1 MPLYQDNSL
10 CRLRLRWIQG
20 LLFVLFLGLFLKLW
34 HLTVVDFTQ
43 HSVAAERNRART
55 VPIRAPRGV
64 IYDREGRVLASSVN
78 SFSLACYRSEA
89 ANLQATADFLA
100 QGLDLD
106 RERLE
111 QRLAVTDGYSPY
123 QPLVVKKSL
132 TMAEVAYLLSRKGE
146 YPELDILAEPRRSY
160 PYGEL
165 AAHVLGYVG
174 EASRVQLETS
184 EFSDFRA
191 GDIVGKYAVERVYN
205 RHLAGRNGTRKILVD
220 SLGRTIDELGRVPP
234 QEGAALELTLDL
246 DLQMAAEG
254 QLGGRRGAVVAF
266 DPRNGE
272 ILAMVSQPAFDPNRF
287 AARISRSEWDRLVGD
302 EHHPLQNRA
311 VQSTFAPG
319 SVFKLVVALA
329 GLEWGDIDPDR
340 SYFCNGG
347 VTLYGHHFHCWK
359 KDGHGSVSLRE
370 AIRSSCNVYFYQ
382 LGKSLGIDL
391 ISGFGHAIGLD
402 RPTGIDLVGE
412 VAGLVPSKEW
422 KQRTLRQKWYR
433 GETVSVSIGQGPVHL
448 TPLQLARMVGI
459 LATGSAAP
467 LHLARN
473 QLPGRRPA
481 GNASAI
487 EISSDNLDLVRE
499 AMWEVVN
506 RYGTG
511 RAAQVNGFDVCGKTG
526 TAQTI
531 GRPSLSKLEAEQA
544 ARFTANAWFVGFA
557 PQKFPEIAVVVLVE
571 AGGSGGAVAA
581 PIAAKILQVFHDKRS
596 PDRVVEMA
604 GHQHP

>member
-1 MPLYQDNSL
+1 MPINQDNSL
-10 CRLRLRWIQG
+10 CRARLRWIQW
-20 LLFVLFLGLFLKLW
+20 LLVTLFLGLFLKLW
-34 HLTVVDFTQ
+34 HLTVVDFTH
-43 HSVAAERNRART
+43 HSVAAERNRTRT
-55 VPIRAPRGV
+55 IPIRAPRGV
-64 IYDREGRVLASSVN
+64 IYDRQGRVLASSVS
-78 SFSLACYRSEA
+78 SFNLVCYRSEA
-89 ANLQATADFLA
+89 PDMKATVDFLV
-100 QGLDLD
+100 QGLGLD
-106 RERLE
+106 RQSLE

-132 TMAEVAYLLSRKGE
+132 TMAEVAYLLSRKVE
-146 YPELDILAEPRRSY
+146 HPELDVLAEPKRSY

-174 EASRVQLETS
+174 EASRVQLETA
-184 EFSDFRA
+184 EFSEFRA

-205 RHLAGRNGTRKILVD
+205 RHLAGRNGSRKILVD
-220 SLGRTIDELGRVPP
+220 SLGRTIDEMGRDPP
-234 QEGAALELTLDL
+234 EEGAALELTLDL
-246 DLQMAAEG
+246 DLQTAAEE

-266 DPRNGE
+266 DPRSGE

-287 AARISRSEWDRLVGD
+287 ASRISRKEWEHLVGD

-311 VQSTFAPG
+311 LQSTFAPG

-329 GLEWGDIDPDR
+329 GLEWGDIDPNR
-340 SYFCNGG
+340 SYSCAGG
-347 VTLYGHHFHCWK
+347 VNLYGHHFRCWK
-359 KDGHGSVSLRE
+359 KGGHGSVSLRE

-391 ISGFGHAIGLD
+391 ISGFGHSIGLD

-422 KQRTLRQKWYR
+422 KRRTFRQQWYR
-433 GETVSVSIGQGPVHL
+433 GETVSVAIGQGPVHL

-467 LHLARN
+467 LHVARN
-473 QLPGRRPA
+473 QVPKGRLPGNTPA
-481 GNASAI
+481 I
-487 EISSDNLDLVRE
+487 HLSSDNLDLVRE

-506 RYGTG
+506 RFGTG

-531 GRPSLSKLEAEQA
+531 GREGLSKLDEGQA
-544 ARFTANAWFVGFA
+544 SRFTANAWFVGFA
-557 PQKFPEIAVVVLVE
+557 PQKLPEIAVVVLVE

-581 PIAAKILQVFHDKRS
+581 PIAAKILQVFHDKRG
-596 PDRVVEMA
+596 DAGNLEMA
-604 GHQHP
+604 RQ

>member
-1 MPLYQDNSL
+1 MPIYQDNSF
-10 CRLRLRWIQG
+10 CRNRLRWIG
-20 LLFVLFLGLFLKLW
+20 RFLAVLFLGLFLKLW

-55 VPIRAPRGV
+55 IPIKAPRGV
-64 IYDREGRVLASSVN
+64 IYDRDGRVLASNVN
-78 SFSLACYRSEA
+78 SFSLVCYRSEA
-89 ANLQATADFLA
+89 SNLEATVDYLV
-100 QGLDLD
+100 QGLGLD
-106 RERLE
+106 RQNLE

-132 TMAEVAYLLSRKGE
+132 TMAEVAYLLSRNGE
-146 YPELDILAEPRRSY
+146 HPELDVLAEPRRSY

-174 EASRVQLETS
+174 EASRVQLETA

-205 RHLAGRNGTRKILVD
+205 RHLAGRNGSRTIFVD
-220 SLGRTIDELGRVPP
+220 SLGRTIDELARVPP
-234 QEGAALELTLDL
+234 EEGAPLELTLDL
-246 DLQMAAEG
+246 DLQIAAERE
-254 QLGGRRGAVVAF
+254 LGGRRGAVVAF

-287 AARISRSEWDRLVGD
+287 AARISRREWDRLVED

-311 VQSTFAPG
+311 LQSTFAPG

-329 GLEWGDIDPDR
+329 GLEWGDVDPNR
-340 SYFCNGG
+340 SYFCGGG
-347 VTLYGHHFHCWK
+347 VTLYGHHFRCWK
-359 KDGHGSVSLRE
+359 KGGHGSVSLRE

-391 ISGFGHAIGLD
+391 ISGFGHAIGLGQ
-402 RPTGIDLVGE
+402 PTGIDLVGE

-422 KQRTLRQKWYR
+422 KRRTYRQKWYR
-433 GETVSVSIGQGPVHL
+433 GETVSVAIGQGPVHL

-467 LHLARN
+467 LHVARSR
-473 QLPGRRPA
+473 LPGGPPA
-481 GNASAI
+481 GNKSDI
-487 EISSDNLDLVRE
+487 ELSSDNLDLVRE

-506 RYGTG
+506 RFGTG
-511 RAAQVNGFDVCGKTG
+511 RAARVNGFDVCGKTG

-531 GRPSLSKLEAEQA
+531 GRAGLSKLEKAQA
-544 ARFTANAWFVGFA
+544 SQFTANAWFVGFA
-557 PQKFPEIAVVVLVE
+557 PQKTPEIAVVVLVE

-581 PIAAKILQVFHDKRS
+581 PIAANILQVFHDKRG
-596 PDRVVEMA
+596 PGGILEMA
-604 GHQHP
+604 RR

>member
-1 MPLYQDNSL
+1 MPVYQDNSI
-10 CRLRLRWIQG
+10 CRVRLKWIG
-20 LLFVLFLGLFLKLW
+20 RFLAVLFLGLFLKLW
-34 HLTVVDFTQ
+34 HLTVVDFTE

-55 VPIRAPRGV
+55 IPIRAPRGV
-64 IYDREGRVLASSVN
+64 IYDRDGRVLASSVN
-78 SFSLACYRSEA
+78 SFSLVCYRSEA
-89 ANLQATADFLA
+89 QNLEATVDYLV
-100 QGLDLD
+100 QGIGLD
-106 RERLE
+106 RQNLE

-123 QPLVVKKSL
+123 QPLVVKKAL

-146 YPELDILAEPRRSY
+146 HPELDVLAEPRRSY

-174 EASRVQLETS
+174 EASRVQLETA

-205 RHLAGRNGTRKILVD
+205 RHLAGRNGSRKILVD
-220 SLGRTIDELGRVPP
+220 SLGRTIDELSRVPP
-234 QEGAALELTLDL
+234 GEGAPLELTLDL
-246 DLQMAAEG
+246 DLQIAAEG

-272 ILAMVSQPAFDPNRF
+272 ILAMVSRPAFDPNRF
-287 AARISRSEWDRLVGD
+287 AARISRGEWDRLVGD

-311 VQSTFAPG
+311 LQSTFAPG

-329 GLEWGDIDPDR
+329 GLEWGDVDPNQ
-340 SYFCNGG
+340 SYFCGGG
-347 VTLYGHHFHCWK
+347 VTLYGHHFRCWK
-359 KDGHGSVSLRE
+359 KGGHGSVSLRE
-370 AIRSSCNVYFYQ
+370 AIRSSCNVYFYR

-391 ISGFGHAIGLD
+391 ISGFGHAIGLGK
-402 RPTGIDLVGE
+402 PTGIDLVGE

-422 KQRTLRQKWYR
+422 KRRTYRQKWYR
-433 GETVSVSIGQGPVHL
+433 GETVSVAIGQGPVQL

-467 LHLARN
+467 LHVARN
-473 QLPGRRPA
+473 RLPGGPPA
-481 GNASAI
+481 RDKSDI
-487 EISSDNLDLVRE
+487 ELSSDNLDLLRE

-506 RYGTG
+506 RFGTG
-511 RAAQVNGFDVCGKTG
+511 RAARVNGFDVCGKTG

-531 GRPSLSKLEAEQA
+531 GRAGRSKLEAEQA
-544 ARFTANAWFVGFA
+544 SRFTANAWFVGFA
-557 PQKFPEIAVVVLVE
+557 PQKSPEIAVVVLVE

-581 PIAAKILQVFHDKRS
+581 PIAANVLQVFHNKRDS
-596 PDRVVEMA
+596 GSLMELA
-604 GHQHP
+604 SQ

>member
-1 MPLYQDNSL
+1 MPIYQDNSL
-10 CRLRLRWIQG
+10 CWLRLKWIQR
-20 LLFVLFLGLFLKLW
+20 LLVVLFLGLFLKLW

-43 HSVAAERNRART
+43 HSVAAERNRARNI
-55 VPIRAPRGV
+55 PIRAPRGV
-64 IYDREGRVLASSVN
+64 IYDREGRVLASSAN
-78 SFSLACYRSEA
+78 SFSLVCYRSEA
-89 ANLQATADFLA
+89 SDLEATVDYLV
-100 QGLDLD
+100 QGLGLD
-106 RERLE
+106 RKRLE
-111 QRLAVTDGYSPY
+111 QRFAEADGYSPY
-123 QPLVVKKSL
+123 QPLVVKRSL

-146 YPELDILAEPRRSY
+146 HPELDILSELRRSY
-160 PYGEL
+160 PHGEL

-174 EASRVQLETS
+174 EASRGQLETT
-184 EFSDFRA
+184 EFSDFKA

-220 SLGRTIDELGRVPP
+220 SLGRTIDELGQVPP
-234 QEGAALELTLDL
+234 EEGAALELTLDL
-246 DLQMAAEG
+246 DLQMTAEE
-254 QLGGRRGAVVAF
+254 QLGGRRGVVVAF

-311 VQSTFAPG
+311 LQSTFAPG

-329 GLEWGDIDPDR
+329 GLEWGDVDPNR
-340 SYFCNGG
+340 PHVCGGG
-347 VTLYGHHFHCWK
+347 VTLYGHHFRCWK
-359 KDGHGSVSLRE
+359 KEGHGPVSLRE

-382 LGKSLGIDL
+382 LGKTLGIDL
-391 ISGFGHAIGLD
+391 ISGFGQAIGLD

-422 KQRTLRQKWYR
+422 KRRTFREKWYR

-467 LHLARN
+467 LHLARD
-473 QLPGRRPA
+473 QVPRRRPA
-481 GNASAI
+481 RNASAV
-487 EISSDNLDLVRE
+487 EISSDNLDLLRE

-531 GRPSLSKLEAEQA
+531 GQAGLSKLDEAQA
-544 ARFTANAWFVGFA
+544 SRFTANAWFVGFA
-557 PQKFPEIAVVVLVE
+557 PQKFPEVAVVVLVE

-581 PIAAKILQVFHDKRS
+581 PIAAKVLQVFHDKRR
-596 PDRVVEMA
+596 PDRVREMA
-604 GHQHP
+604 RQ

>member
-1 MPLYQDNSL
+1 MPIYQDNSL
-10 CRLRLRWIQG
+10 CRNRLRWIG
-20 LLFVLFLGLFLKLW
+20 RFLAVLFLGLFLKLW

-55 VPIRAPRGV
+55 IPIKAPRGV
-64 IYDREGRVLASSVN
+64 IYDRDGRVLASNVN
-78 SFSLACYRSEA
+78 SFSLVCYRSEA
-89 ANLQATADFLA
+89 SNLEATVDYLV
-100 QGLDLD
+100 QGLGLD
-106 RERLE
+106 RQNLE

-132 TMAEVAYLLSRKGE
+132 TMAEVAYLLSRNGE
-146 YPELDILAEPRRSY
+146 HPELDVLAEPRRSY

-174 EASRVQLETS
+174 EASRVQLETA

-205 RHLAGRNGTRKILVD
+205 RHLAGRNGSRKILVD
-220 SLGRTIDELGRVPP
+220 SLGRTIDELARVPP
-234 QEGAALELTLDL
+234 EEGAPLELTLDL
-246 DLQMAAEG
+246 DLQIAAERE
-254 QLGGRRGAVVAF
+254 LGGRRGAVVAF

-287 AARISRSEWDRLVGD
+287 AARISRREWDRLVED
-302 EHHPLQNRA
+302 KHHPLQNRA
-311 VQSTFAPG
+311 LQSTFAPG

-329 GLEWGDIDPDR
+329 GLEWGDVDPNR
-340 SYFCNGG
+340 SYFCGGG
-347 VTLYGHHFHCWK
+347 VTLYGHHFRCWK
-359 KDGHGSVSLRE
+359 KGGHGSVSLRE

-391 ISGFGHAIGLD
+391 ISGFGHAIGLGQ
-402 RPTGIDLVGE
+402 PTGIDLVGE

-422 KQRTLRQKWYR
+422 KRRTYRQKWYR
-433 GETVSVSIGQGPVHL
+433 GETVSVAIGQGPVHL

-467 LHLARN
+467 LHVARSR
-473 QLPGRRPA
+473 LPGGPPA
-481 GNASAI
+481 GNKSDI
-487 EISSDNLDLVRE
+487 ELSSDNLDLVRE

-506 RYGTG
+506 RFGTG
-511 RAAQVNGFDVCGKTG
+511 RAARVNGFDVCGKTG

-531 GRPSLSKLEAEQA
+531 GRAGLSKLEKAQA
-544 ARFTANAWFVGFA
+544 SQFTANAWFVGFA
-557 PQKFPEIAVVVLVE
+557 PQKTPEIAVVVLVE

-581 PIAAKILQVFHDKRS
+581 PIAANILQVFHDKRG
-596 PDRVVEMA
+596 PGGILEMA
-604 GHQHP
+604 RR

>member
-1 MPLYQDNSL
+1 MPIYQDNSI
-10 CRLRLRWIQG
+10 CRVRLRWVQR
-20 LLFVLFLGLFLKLW
+20 LLVLFFLALFLKLW
-34 HLTVVDFTQ
+34 HLTVVDFAH

-55 VPIRAPRGV
+55 IPIRAPRGV
-64 IYDREGRVLASSVN
+64 IYDRQGRVLASSAN
-78 SFSLACYRSEA
+78 SFSLVCYRSEA
-89 ANLQATADFLA
+89 PDLEATADFLV
-100 QGLDLD
+100 QGLGLD
-106 RERLE
+106 RQQLKR
-111 QRLAVTDGYSPY
+111 RLAVTDGYSPY
-123 QPLVVKKSL
+123 QPLVVKKGL
-132 TMAEVAYLLSRKGE
+132 TMAEVAYLLSRKAE
-146 YPELDILAEPRRSY
+146 HPELDVLAEPKRSY

-174 EASRVQLETS
+174 EASRVQLETE

-205 RHLAGRNGTRKILVD
+205 RHLAGRNGSRKILVD
-220 SLGRTIDELGRVPP
+220 SLGRTIDELARVPP
-234 QEGAALELTLDL
+234 EEGAALELTLDL
-246 DLQMAAEG
+246 DLQLVAEE
-254 QLGGRRGAVVAF
+254 QLGGRRGTVVAF
-266 DPRNGE
+266 DPGNGE

-287 AARISRSEWDRLVGD
+287 ASRISRQEWEHLVGD

-311 VQSTFAPG
+311 LQSTFSPG

-329 GLEWGDIDPDR
+329 GLEWGDVDPQR
-340 SYFCNGG
+340 PYSCAGEVN
-347 VTLYGHHFHCWK
+347 LYGHRFRCWK
-359 KDGHGSVSLRE
+359 KGGHGSVSLRE

-382 LGKSLGIDL
+382 LGKSLGIDV

-402 RPTGIDLVGE
+402 RPTGIDLMGE

-422 KQRTLRQKWYR
+422 KRRTLGKRWYR
-433 GETVSVSIGQGPVHL
+433 GETVSVAIGQGPVHL

-467 LHLARN
+467 LHVARN
-473 QLPGRRPA
+473 RLTQQGPA
-481 GNASAI
+481 GNTPALDL
-487 EISSDNLDLVRE
+487 SSDNLDLVRE

-531 GRPSLSKLEAEQA
+531 GEAGLSKLAPEQA
-544 ARFTANAWFVGFA
+544 AQFTANAWFVGFA
-557 PQKFPEIAVVVLVE
+557 PQKYPEIAVVVLVE

-581 PIAAKILQVFHDKRS
+581 PIAARVLQVFHDKRGGANLM
-596 PDRVVEMA
+596 EMA
-604 GHQHP
+604 RQ

>member
-10 CRLRLRWIQG
+10 GRLRLRWIQR
-20 LLFVLFLGLFLKLW
+20 LLVFLFLGLFLKLW
-34 HLTVVDFTQ
+34 HLTVVDFTH

-55 VPIRAPRGV
+55 IPIRAPRGV

-78 SFSLACYRSEA
+78 SFSLVCYRSEA
-89 ANLQATADFLA
+89 SNLAATVDFLV
-100 QGLDLD
+100 QGLGLD
-106 RERLE
+106 EQSLE
-111 QRLAVTDGYSPY
+111 QDLAATDGYSPY

-146 YPELDILAEPRRSY
+146 HPELDVLAEPRRSY

-174 EASRVQLETS
+174 EASRVQLETA

-191 GDIVGKYAVERVYN
+191 GDIVGKSAVERVYN
-205 RHLAGRNGTRKILVD
+205 RHLAGRNGSRKILVD
-220 SLGRTIDELGRVPP
+220 SLGRTIDELARVPP
-234 QEGAALELTLDL
+234 EEGDALELTLDL
-246 DLQMAAEG
+246 DLQIAAEE

-272 ILAMVSQPAFDPNRF
+272 ILAMASQPAFDPNWF
-287 AARISRSEWDRLVGD
+287 AARISRREWNRLVAD

-311 VQSTFAPG
+311 LQSTFAPG

-329 GLEWGDIDPDR
+329 GLESGGIDPNQ
-340 SYFCNGG
+340 SYFCGGG
-347 VTLYGHHFHCWK
+347 VTLYGHHFRCWK
-359 KDGHGSVSLRE
+359 KGGHGSVSLRE

-382 LGKSLGIDL
+382 LGKGLGIDL

-422 KQRTLRQKWYR
+422 KRRTYRQKWYR
-433 GETVSVSIGQGPVHL
+433 GETVSVAIGQGPVHL

-459 LATGSAAP
+459 LATGAAAP
-467 LHLARN
+467 LHVARN
-473 QLPGRRPA
+473 QLPRGQSARNTPA
-481 GNASAI
+481 IN
-487 EISSDNLDLVRE
+487 ISSDNLDLVRE

-506 RYGTG
+506 RFGTG

-531 GRPSLSKLEAEQA
+531 GRAGLSKLAAGQA
-544 ARFTANAWFVGFA
+544 SRFTANAWFVGFA

-581 PIAAKILQVFHDKRS
+581 PIAAKILQLFHDKRG
-596 PDRVVEMA
+596 PGRIMEMA
-604 GHQHP
+604 RQ

>member
-1 MPLYQDNSL
+1 MPIFRDNSV
-10 CRLRLRWIQG
+10 CRVRLRWIQR
-20 LLFVLFLGLFLKLW
+20 LLVLLFLGLFLKLW
-34 HLTVVDFTQ
+34 HLTVVDFTH
-43 HSVAAERNRART
+43 HSVAAEQNRART
-55 VPIRAPRGV
+55 IPIRAPRGL
-64 IYDREGRVLASSVN
+64 IYDRQGRVLASSVN
-78 SFSLACYRSEA
+78 SFSLVVYRSEA
-89 ANLQATADFLA
+89 PDLEATADFLV
-100 QGLDLD
+100 QGLGLD
-106 RERLE
+106 RESLV

-123 QPLVVKKSL
+123 QPLVVKKDM
-132 TMAEVAYLLSRKGE
+132 TMAEVAYFLSRKAE
-146 YPELDILAEPRRSY
+146 HPELDVLAEPKRSY
-160 PYGEL
+160 PYGKL

-191 GDIVGKYAVERVYN
+191 GDIVGKYAVERFYN
-205 RHLAGRNGTRKILVD
+205 RHLAGRNGSRKIFVD
-220 SLGRTIDELGRVPP
+220 SLGRTIDELVRIPP
-234 QEGAALELTLDL
+234 EEGDALELTLDL
-246 DLQMAAEG
+246 DLQFAAEE
-254 QLGGRRGAVVAF
+254 QLSGRRGAVVAF

-287 AARISRSEWDRLVGD
+287 AARISRQEWERLAGD

-311 VQSTFAPG
+311 LQSTFSPG

-329 GLEWGDIDPDR
+329 GLEWGDIDPKQ
-340 SYFCNGG
+340 SYSCAGG
-347 VTLYGHHFHCWK
+347 VNLYGHHFRCWK
-359 KDGHGSVSLRE
+359 EGGHGSVSLRE

-422 KQRTLRQKWYR
+422 KRRTHRQRWYR
-433 GETVSVSIGQGPVHL
+433 GETVSVAIGQGPVHL

-467 LHLARN
+467 LHVARN
-473 QLPGRRPA
+473 QLPQEGPA
-481 GNASAI
+481 RNTPAI
-487 EISSDNLDLVRE
+487 DLSSDNLDLVRE

-506 RYGTG
+506 RFGTG
-511 RAAQVNGFDVCGKTG
+511 RAAQVNGFNVCGKTG

-531 GRPSLSKLEAEQA
+531 GRAGLSKLDPEQA
-544 ARFTANAWFVGFA
+544 AQLAANAWFVGFA
-557 PQKFPEIAVVVLVE
+557 PQKYPEIAVVVLVE

-581 PIAAKILQVFHDKRS
+581 PIAAKVLQVFHDKRGS
-596 PDRVVEMA
+596 GGIMEMA
-604 GHQHP
+604 RQ

>member
-1 MPLYQDNSL
+1 MPIYQDNSL
-10 CRLRLRWIQG
+10 CRNRLRWIG
-20 LLFVLFLGLFLKLW
+20 RFLAVLFLGLFLKLW

-55 VPIRAPRGV
+55 IPIKAPRGV
-64 IYDREGRVLASSVN
+64 IYDRDGRVLASNVN
-78 SFSLACYRSEA
+78 SFSLVCYRSEA
-89 ANLQATADFLA
+89 SNLEATVDYLV
-100 QGLDLD
+100 QGLGLD
-106 RERLE
+106 RQNLE

-132 TMAEVAYLLSRKGE
+132 TMAEVAYLLSRNGE
-146 YPELDILAEPRRSY
+146 HPELDVLAEPRRSY

-174 EASRVQLETS
+174 EASRVQLETA

-205 RHLAGRNGTRKILVD
+205 RHLAGRNGSRKIFVD
-220 SLGRTIDELGRVPP
+220 SLGRTIDELARVPP
-234 QEGAALELTLDL
+234 EEGAPLELTLDL
-246 DLQMAAEG
+246 DLQIAAERE
-254 QLGGRRGAVVAF
+254 LGGRRGAVVAF

-287 AARISRSEWDRLVGD
+287 AARISRREWDRLVED
-302 EHHPLQNRA
+302 KHHPLQNRA
-311 VQSTFAPG
+311 LQSTFAPG

-329 GLEWGDIDPDR
+329 GLEWGDVDPNR
-340 SYFCNGG
+340 SYFCGGG
-347 VTLYGHHFHCWK
+347 VTLYGHHFRCWK
-359 KDGHGSVSLRE
+359 KGGHGSVSLRE

-391 ISGFGHAIGLD
+391 ISGFGHAIGLGQ
-402 RPTGIDLVGE
+402 PTGIDLVGE

-422 KQRTLRQKWYR
+422 KRRTYRQKWYR
-433 GETVSVSIGQGPVHL
+433 GETVSVAIGQGPVHL

-467 LHLARN
+467 LHVARSR
-473 QLPGRRPA
+473 LPGGPPA
-481 GNASAI
+481 GNKSDI
-487 EISSDNLDLVRE
+487 ELSSDNLDLVRE

-506 RYGTG
+506 RFGTG
-511 RAAQVNGFDVCGKTG
+511 RAARVNGFDVCGKTG

-531 GRPSLSKLEAEQA
+531 GRAGLSKLEKAQA
-544 ARFTANAWFVGFA
+544 SQFTANAWFVGFA
-557 PQKFPEIAVVVLVE
+557 PQKTPEIAVVVLVE

-581 PIAAKILQVFHDKRS
+581 PIAANILQVFHDKRG
-596 PDRVVEMA
+596 PGGILEMA
-604 GHQHP
+604 RR

>member
-1 MPLYQDNSL
+1 MPIYQDNSL
-10 CRLRLRWIQG
+10 CRIRLRWIQWF
-20 LLFVLFLGLFLKLW
+20 LVVLFLGLFLKLW

-55 VPIRAPRGV
+55 IPIKAPRGV

-78 SFSLACYRSEA
+78 SFSLVCYRSEA
-89 ANLQATADFLA
+89 SNLEATVDFLV
-100 QGLDLD
+100 QGLGLD
-106 RERLE
+106 RQSLE
-111 QRLAVTDGYSPY
+111 QRLALTDGYSPY

-132 TMAEVAYLLSRKGE
+132 TLAEVAYLLSRKGE
-146 YPELDILAEPRRSY
+146 HPELDVLAEPRRSY

-174 EASRVQLETS
+174 EASRVQLETA

-191 GDIVGKYAVERVYN
+191 GDIVGKSAVERVYN
-205 RHLAGRNGTRKILVD
+205 RHLAGRNGSRKILVD
-220 SLGRTIDELGRVPP
+220 SLGRTIDELARVSPE
-234 QEGAALELTLDL
+234 EGAALELTLDL
-246 DLQMAAEG
+246 DLQIAAEE

-287 AARISRSEWDRLVGD
+287 AARISRREWNRLVGD

-311 VQSTFAPG
+311 LQSTFAPG

-329 GLEWGDIDPDR
+329 GLEWGDIDPNQ
-340 SYFCNGG
+340 SYFCGGG
-347 VTLYGHHFHCWK
+347 VTLYGHHFRCWK
-359 KDGHGSVSLRE
+359 KGGHGSVSLRE

-422 KQRTLRQKWYR
+422 KRRTYRQKWYR

-467 LHLARN
+467 LHVARN
-473 QLPGRRPA
+473 QLPGGPPA

-487 EISSDNLDLVRE
+487 DLSSDNLDLVRE

-506 RYGTG
+506 RFGTG

-531 GRPSLSKLEAEQA
+531 GRAGLSKLAAGQA
-544 ARFTANAWFVGFA
+544 SRFTANAWFVGFA
-557 PQKFPEIAVVVLVE
+557 PQKFPQIAVVVLVE

-581 PIAAKILQVFHDKRS
+581 PIAAKILQLFHDKRG
-596 PDRVVEMA
+596 PGRKLEMA
-604 GHQHP
+604 RQ